1 MPYDPD
7 HDRHYLLPRE
17 SLRLQLAAL
26 RSEQKGERYPGGT
39 PLGGDLRGP
48 CRSKDYPELVV
59 KALQYAW
66 TWRDNAL
73 PE

>member
-1 MPYDPD
+1 MPYDPKN
-7 HDRHYLLPRE
+7 DRHYLSPLE
-17 SLRLQLAAL
+17 SLRLQLSAL
-26 RSEQKGERYPGGT
+26 RSKQKGERFDGT

-48 CRSKDYPELVV
+48 RRSEGYPELVV

-66 TWRDNAL
+66 TWRGNAL